1 MDTSTLQPMLVSDVF
16 ETVEMARRPLNHNH
30 IVEGGHPAAAYV
42 TRTQEYNGITKLIP
56 AQEQPPHAGNAITIG
71 GATATVFYQ
80 PGALYTGQDILLLR
94 HPRMTEA
101 SALVLVSLLRAQMGK
116 FSWGSNGV
124 TLARLRR
131 LRILVPTAPTTD
143 TDGILEVDWVALD
156 TEGELLLE
164 AIRERISAP
173 VLAHRPLATVTAP
186 EPTFRPVMIQDVF
199 DSCRQSPAWLYVRN
213 IKDDGTPLYPH
224 VTNTL
229 KNNSVHRFI
238 SEQRVPPNPG
248 NAITVGVDGQAAT
261 YQKNP
266 FYGGEGLLELRSQ
279 YLTEE
284 NALVLCVAIRQAL
297 TKFSWHHKS
306 SMARVI
312 RTRIMVPVTVDKVGR
327 EVVDWDTMGKLGV
340 VLFDTVHDRINS
352 I

>member
-30 IVEGGHPAAAYV
+30 ILEGGRPAAVYV

-56 AQEQPPHAGNAITIG
+56 IQEQPPHAGNAITIG

-80 PGALYTGQDILLLR
+80 PGAFYTGQDILLLR

-101 SALVLVSLLRAQMGK
+101 SSLVLVSLLRAQMGK

-131 LRILVPTAPTTD
+131 LRILVPTVETDDTTGVD
-143 TDGILEVDWVALD
+143 WAALEV
-156 TEGELLLE
+156 EGERFLGV
-164 AIRERISAP
+164 IHERIKTPAP
-173 VLAHRPLATVTAP
+173 ITTLPTDATSL
-186 EPTFRPVMIQDVF
+186 EITFRPVMIQDIF
-199 DSCRQSPAWLYVRN
+199 DSCHQAPAWLYVRDVDN
-213 IKDDGTPLYPH
+213 DGTPLFPH

-238 SEQRVPPNPG
+238 NKQHIPPNPG
-248 NAITVGVDGQAAT
+248 NAITVGVDGQTVA

-266 FYGGEGLLELRSQ
+266 FYGGEGLLELRSR
-279 YLTEE
+279 YLTED
-284 NALVLCVAIRQAL
+284 NALVLCAAIRQAL
-297 TKFSWHHKS
+297 VKFSWHHKS
-306 SMARVI
+306 SMSRVV
-312 RTRIMVPVTVDKVGR
+312 RTRVMVPITVDETGA
-327 EVVDWDTMGKLGV
+327 EIVDWDTMEMLGS
-340 VLFDTVHDRINS
+340 VLFDTVHDRINP

>member
-1 MDTSTLQPMLVSDVF
+1 MDTSTLQPMPVSDVF
-16 ETVEMARRPLNHNH
+16 ETVEMAQRPLNHNH
-30 IVEGGHPAAAYV
+30 IAEAGKPQAVYV

-56 AQEQPPHAGNAITIG
+56 TQEQTSHAGNAITIG

-80 PGALYTGQDILLLR
+80 PGAFYTGQDILLLR

-131 LRILVPTAPTTD
+131 LRILIPTVD
-143 TDGILEVDWVALD
+143 TGSGPVVAWEVLEA
-156 TEGELLLE
+156 EGERLLR
-164 AIRERISAP
+164 AIRERINMPA
-173 VLAHRPLATVTAP
+173 LATTP
-186 EPTFRPVMIQDVF
+186 PTTKITQELIFRSVMIQDIF
-199 DSCRQSPAWLYVRN
+199 DSCRQAPAWMYVRDVADN
-213 IKDDGTPLYPH
+213 GSLLHPH

-229 KNNSVHRFI
+229 KNNSIHRFI
-238 SEQRVPPNPG
+238 GEQHIPPNPG

-284 NALVLCVAIRQAL
+284 NALVLCAAIRQAL

-306 SMARVI
+306 SMARVV
-312 RTRIMVPVTVDKVGR
+312 RTRITVPVTVDETGR
-327 EVVDWDTMGKLGV
+327 EVVDWATMEMLGS

>member
-1 MDTSTLQPMLVSDVF
+1 MDTSTLKPMLVSDVF

-30 IVEGGHPAAAYV
+30 IVEGEEPQAAYV
-42 TRTQEYNGITKLIP
+42 TRSQEYNGITKLIP
-56 AQEQPPHAGNAITIG
+56 AQEREPHAGNAITIG

-80 PGALYTGQDILLLR
+80 PGTFYTGQDILLLR
-94 HPRMTEA
+94 QPRMNEA
-101 SALVLVSLLRAQMGK
+101 SALVLVSLVRAQMGK

-124 TLARLRR
+124 TLVRLRR
-131 LRILVPTAPTTD
+131 LRILVPTVETDDTT
-143 TDGILEVDWVALD
+143 GVDWAALEA
-156 TEGELLLE
+156 EGERLLGV
-164 AIRERISAP
+164 IRERIKTPAP
-173 VLAHRPLATVTAP
+173 ITTLPTDATSL
-186 EPTFRPVMIQDVF
+186 ELTFRPVMIQDIF
-199 DSCRQSPAWLYVRN
+199 DSCRQAPAWLYVRDVDN
-213 IKDDGTPLYPH
+213 DGTPLFPH

-238 SEQRVPPNPG
+238 GEQRVPPNPG

-266 FYGGEGLLELRSQ
+266 FYGGEGLLELRSRH
-279 YLTEE
+279 LTEE
-284 NALVLCVAIRQAL
+284 NALVLCAAIRQAL

-306 SMARVI
+306 SMARVV
-312 RTRIMVPVTVDKVGR
+312 RTRIMVPITADETGT
-327 EVVDWDTMGKLGV
+327 EIVDWDTMEMLGS

>member
-16 ETVEMARRPLNHNH
+16 DTVEMARRPLNHNH
-30 IVEGGHPAAAYV
+30 IVEGGRPAAVYV

-80 PGALYTGQDILLLR
+80 PGVFYTGQDILLLR
-94 HPRMTEA
+94 HPMMSET
-101 SALVLVSLLRAQMGK
+101 SALVLVVLLRAQMGK

-131 LRILVPTAPTTD
+131 LRILVPTVETDDTTGVD
-143 TDGILEVDWVALD
+143 WAALEV
-156 TEGELLLE
+156 EGEQLLGV
-164 AIRERISAP
+164 IRERMSAS
-173 VLAHRPLATVTAP
+173 VLAHQSLNTAP
-186 EPTFRPVMIQDVF
+186 VPELTFRPVMIQDVF
-199 DSCRQSPAWLYVRN
+199 DSCRQAPAWLYVRDVDN
-213 IKDDGTPLYPH
+213 DGTPLFPH

-248 NAITVGVDGQAAT
+248 NAITVGVDGQTVA

-266 FYGGEGLLELRSQ
+266 FYGGEGLLELRSRH
-279 YLTEE
+279 LTEE
-284 NALVLCVAIRQAL
+284 KALVLCAAIRQAL
-297 TKFSWHHKS
+297 VKFSWHHKS
-306 SMARVI
+306 SMSRVV
-312 RTRIMVPVTVDKVGR
+312 RTRIMIPMTVDETGT
-327 EVVDWDTMGKLGV
+327 EIVDWDTIGMLGS
-340 VLFDTVHDRINS
+340 VLFDAVHDRINS

>member
-16 ETVEMARRPLNHNH
+16 DTVEMARRPLNHNH
-30 IVEGGHPAAAYV
+30 IVEGVRPAAVYV

-56 AQEQPPHAGNAITIG
+56 IQEQPPHAGNAITIG

-101 SALVLVSLLRAQMGK
+101 SSLVLVSLLRAQMGK

-124 TLARLRR
+124 TLARLQR
-131 LRILVPTAPTTD
+131 LRILLPTIKTNAT
-143 TDGILEVDWVALD
+143 GVDWEALEA
-156 TEGELLLE
+156 EGERLLR
-164 AIRERISAP
+164 AIRERINMPA
-173 VLAHRPLATVTAP
+173 LATTP
-186 EPTFRPVMIQDVF
+186 PTTKITQELVFRPVMIQDIF
-199 DSCRQSPAWLYVRN
+199 DSCRQAPAWMYVRDVADN
-213 IKDDGTPLYPH
+213 GSLLHPH

-229 KNNSVHRFI
+229 KNNSIHRFI
-238 SEQRVPPNPG
+238 GEQHIPPNPG

-284 NALVLCVAIRQAL
+284 NALVLCAAIRQAL
-297 TKFSWHHKS
+297 TKFSWNHKS
-306 SMARVI
+306 SMARVV
-312 RTRIMVPVTVDKVGR
+312 RTRIMVPVTVDKAGR
-327 EVVDWDTMGKLGV
+327 AVVDWDTMGILGS
-340 VLFDTVHDRINS
+340 VLFDTVHDRIIS